1 MVTMGVPIRS
11 FCEGFNFETFTLNS
25 RCGWVGGCA
34 YAAGIFFW
42 EHLELSNLE
51 HITLGTL
58 PRGPFFRFSKI
69 SNLTPPGQFLTFF
82 WPTFLK
88 AVAFF
93 FGWSKSLA
101 LLDSEPHGG
110 SLEPPFWIFQ
120 KYAFLHP
127 WRTPDGFRFFKNR
140 RKLTFLPTFLKTV
153 PFIFGWSKSLTFLDL
168 EAHGVPLGTPFWIF
182 QKYAFLRPWRTSDGF
197 RFFEIA
203 GIWPFFSKI
212 CTKCCAVFF
221 WLVLGLRYGRGACPK
236 VS

>member
-1 MVTMGVPIRS
+1 MDHGDILQGYFFC

-25 RCGWVGGCA
+25 RCVCLCVCLCVWSLA
-34 YAAGIFFW
+34 IYFW
-42 EHLELSNLE
+42 EHLELWNLE
-51 HITLGTL
+51 HGTLGTFKKST
-58 PRGPFFRFSKI
+58 FFRFSKI

-140 RKLTFLPTFLKTV
+140 RKLNFF
-153 PFIFGWSKSLTFLDL
+153 D
-168 EAHGVPLGTPFWIF
+168 PL
-182 QKYAFLRPWRTSDGF
+182 S
-197 RFFEIA
+197 
-203 GIWPFFSKI
+203 
-212 CTKCCAVFF
+212 
-221 WLVLGLRYGRGACPK
+221 
-236 VS
+236 